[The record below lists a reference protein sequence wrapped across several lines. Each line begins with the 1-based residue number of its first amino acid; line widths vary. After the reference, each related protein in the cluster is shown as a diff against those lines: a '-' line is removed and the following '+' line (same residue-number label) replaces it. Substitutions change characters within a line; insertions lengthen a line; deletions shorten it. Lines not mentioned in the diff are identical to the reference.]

1 MRKLVRIFD
10 ALSEYS
16 GRAVSWLCGALVVL
30 ICYDVLLRYV
40 ANETAIWFQ
49 ELEWH
54 LFSLIFL
61 IGASYTLKHDG
72 HVRVDVFYARLSPR
86 GQAWINL
93 LGSLLLLMPFCL
105 IMIETSLGYVEKSF
119 LIGEGSPDPGG
130 LPARYLIKAAIPLGF
145 VLLLLQAI
153 AEALRALLALRLSAD
168 APAGSSA

>member
-1 MRKLVRIFD
+1 MRKLLRIFD

-16 GRAVSWLCGALVVL
+16 GRAVSWLCGVLVVL

-61 IGASYTLKHDG
+61 IGAAYTLKHDG
-72 HVRVDVFYARLSPR
+72 HVRVDVLYARLSPR
-86 GQAWINL
+86 GQAWVNL
-93 LGSLLLLMPFCL
+93 LGSLLLLLPFCL
-105 IMIETSLGYVEKSF
+105 IMVKTSLGYVEKSF
-119 LIGEGSPDPGG
+119 VIFESSPDPGG

-145 VLLLLQAI
+145 TLLFFQAL
-153 AEALRALLALRLSAD
+153 AEAMRSFFQLD
-168 APAGSSA
+168 SSPHPSS